1 MASLGSRAES
11 SDAALAAGGSVLV
24 FFLAFFVK
32 GAAVMVNLT
41 RAHQELFRRA
51 PDEQFKSLDEL
62 WQHCRDEQQFST
74 ERWQL
79 PQKLNPRADGDTVIL
94 TTADDEP
101 CRLNDWSFTQLCRM
115 SGVSKDTIGRLSSE
129 TASVALRETLPR
141 ADKPV
146 QLLTAGQSVRS
157 MHGVAYT
164 RLWNADLLDV
174 VRKYAGDFQPPQAGC
189 TGGSGLYCG
198 EQDLFAFLIDPEG
211 WTEIEGEAFAPGF
224 FVWNSEVGRRSL
236 GIQTFWFQAI
246 CQNHIVWDATEVVEF
261 SRKHTASVE
270 NGLGEIAR
278 HIAAL
283 SAKRDARRDG
293 FVRAIRSA
301 MATKLGADADEAAK
315 ALLEHGIPR
324 GLAKEALEIAQR
336 QGRFSIFSIVDGLTR
351 LTQKVQFAGD
361 RVELDEKVATLLAL
375 AV

>member
-1 MASLGSRAES
+1 
-11 SDAALAAGGSVLV
+11 
-24 FFLAFFVK
+24 
-32 GAAVMVNLT
+32 MVNLT
-41 RAHQELFRRA
+41 RAHRELFRRA

-62 WQHCRDEQQFST
+62 WEYCRDEQQFSS

-79 PQKLNPRADGDTVIL
+79 PQKLEPRADGDTVIL

-115 SGVSKDTIGRLSSE
+115 SGVSKDTIGRLSAE
-129 TASVALRETLPR
+129 TASVALRETLPG

-164 RLWNADLLDV
+164 RLWNADLLNV
-174 VRKYAGDFQPPQAGC
+174 VRNFAGDFQPPQAGC
-189 TGGSGLYCG
+189 TGGTGLYCG

-236 GIQTFWFQAI
+236 GIQSFWFQAI

-261 SRKHTASVE
+261 SRKHTASVQE
-270 NGLGEIAR
+270 GLNEIAR

-283 SAKRDARRDG
+283 TAKRDVRRDG
-293 FVRAIRSA
+293 FVRAIRNA

-324 GLAKEALEIAQR
+324 GLAKEALEIAKA
-336 QGRFSIFSIVDGLTR
+336 QGRFSVFSIVDALTR
-351 LTQKVQFAGD
+351 LSQKVQFAGD
-361 RVELDEKVATLLAL
+361 RVELDEKVATLLTL
-375 AV
+375 AA